1 LSLDSQAATL
11 PITIQTVVETGLVSE
26 SIANIVLPIGA
37 NVNMDGSAVGF
48 PCAINFLAHSNRY
61 HMNAV
66 SWLNVA
72 IGSTLGSIGAA
83 PVPSAGLVILI
94 TVWETVFPGKEIP
107 QAVAYVQVHSQLNSA
122 IFVSLKTFPVGH

>member
-1 LSLDSQAATL
+1 M
-11 PITIQTVVETGLVSE
+11 VETGLVSE

-72 IGSTLGSIGAA
+72 IGSTVGSIGAA

-94 TVWETVFPGKEIP
+94 TIWETVFPGKEIP
-107 QAVAYVQVHSQLNSA
+107 HAVAYVQVWSHFQLTLL
-122 IFVSLKTFPVGH
+122 LKIVLIGN

>member
-1 LSLDSQAATL
+1 
-11 PITIQTVVETGLVSE
+11 
-26 SIANIVLPIGA
+26 
-37 NVNMDGSAVGF
+37 MDGSAVGF
-48 PCAINFLAHSNRY
+48 PCAINFLAHSHNY
-61 HMNAV
+61 HMNAL

-107 QAVAYVQVHSQLNSA
+107 QAVAYVQVFLLFFFYFLLNFRQL
-122 IFVSLKTFPVGH
+122 IFYWIDSKQ

>member
-1 LSLDSQAATL
+1 
-11 PITIQTVVETGLVSE
+11 
-26 SIANIVLPIGA
+26 
-37 NVNMDGSAVGF
+37 MDGTAVGF
-48 PCAINFLAHSNRY
+48 PCAINFLAHSDRI
-61 HMNAV
+61 HMNPL

-107 QAVAYVQVHSQLNSA
+107 QAVAYVQV
-122 IFVSLKTFPVGH
+122 